1 MVGIAQLVRVPGCG
15 PGGRGFE
22 PHYSPHFTDS
32 AYYGVSPSGK
42 APDFDSG
49 TRRFKSCHP
58 SHFCDPLAQL
68 VEHLTFNQVVR
79 SSTLRRITI
88 FFFCRCGSVC
98 GCGGIGRRAR
108 FRFWCPKGVWVQV
121 SSPAPKPFC
130 RITMLYLREQLIWQ
144 SAAF

>member
-22 PHYSPHFTDS
+22 SHYSPHFTDS

-58 SHFCDPLAQL
+58 SQFFDPLAQL

-88 FFFCRCGSVC
+88 FSFGHDLCAGVAELADAPDLGS
-98 GCGGIGRRAR
+98 GAR
-108 FRFWCPKGVWVQV
+108 KAYGFKSLRPHQNKRPIF
-121 SSPAPKPFC
+121 
-130 RITMLYLREQLIWQ
+130 LRE
-144 SAAF
+144 